1 MNTIILCIG
10 KEALDRVETSFIK
23 KLNKG
28 CSFEYIDPEIQIDFT
43 EMCQSIL
50 KREQKIILFAS
61 FMQQRESSCIL
72 QLAERLH
79 KEHVECHAITILPFP
94 FEGMGRKE
102 LVLKT
107 NELLEP
113 YCASV
118 LSINRWDEYESTQD
132 MPFSDYL
139 QQEDDKIAILM
150 TEIIG

>member
-10 KEALDRVETSFIK
+10 KESLDRVDVSFIK

-28 CSFEYIDPEIQIDFT
+28 CSFEYIDPEKQIDFT
-43 EMCQSIL
+43 EMCKRIL
-50 KREQKIILFAS
+50 KREQKVILFAS

-79 KEHVECHAITILPFP
+79 KEYVECHAITILPFP

-107 NELLEP
+107 NEQLEQ

-118 LSINRWDEYESTQD
+118 HSIDRGNEYKTKQNMLLSDFLS
-132 MPFSDYL
+132 
-139 QQEDDKIAILM
+139 QEDDKIATLIA
-150 TEIIG
+150 EIIE